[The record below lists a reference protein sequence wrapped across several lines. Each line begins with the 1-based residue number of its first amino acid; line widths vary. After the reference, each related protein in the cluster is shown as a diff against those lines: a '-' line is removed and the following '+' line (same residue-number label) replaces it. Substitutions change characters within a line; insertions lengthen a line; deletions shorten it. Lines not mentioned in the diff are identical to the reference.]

1 MSEILSQDEV
11 DALLKGVEEGEVET
25 EPKAPP
31 PRDVATY
38 DLTSQERI
46 IRGRMPGLE
55 SVHERFA
62 WLMRVRLSNF
72 LKKFVAVSVQGIN
85 TIKFGE
91 LMKTIPLPSSIN
103 MFKMR
108 PLKGHSLMIF
118 EAPFVFAMVE
128 YFFGGSKASHV
139 KTEGRSFTAVEQR
152 LINRILQMSLE
163 EFEKA
168 WKAICEIDTE
178 FTGSETNPQF
188 VTILTPTDVIIKI
201 EIHVEMEDFTG
212 KIHIGIPY
220 ATIEPIKEKLYSGI
234 STDAEGLD
242 SRWFKRIKELM
253 YETNVNISVEIDR
266 VELTIREIL
275 NLKEGD
281 ILTLGR
287 SVKDELVMNV
297 EGVPKFYCLPG
308 VRNGSQAVR
317 ITRTINRTNNS
328 KGKEQ

>member
-1 MSEILSQDEV
+1 MSDILSQDEV
-11 DALLKGVEEGEVET
+11 DALLKGVEEGDVDT

-31 PRDVATY
+31 PQDITSY

-91 LMKTIPLPSSIN
+91 LMKNIPLPSSIN

-128 YFFGGSKASHV
+128 YFFGGSRASHV
-139 KTEGRSFTAVEQR
+139 KTEGRNFTAVEQR
-152 LINRILQMSLE
+152 LISKILNMCLE
-163 EFEKA
+163 EFEKS
-168 WKAICEIDTE
+168 WKAICEIKTK
-178 FTGSETNPQF
+178 FAGAETNPQF
-188 VTILTPTDVIIKI
+188 ITILTPTDVIIKI
-201 EIHVEMEDFTG
+201 EIHVELEDFTG
-212 KIHIGIPY
+212 KLHIGIPY

-234 STDAEGLD
+234 SSDVEGMD
-242 SRWFKRIKELM
+242 NRWFNSIKELLK
-253 YETNVNISVEIDR
+253 ETHINLSVDIDR
-266 VELTIREIL
+266 AELSIRDIL
-275 NLKEGD
+275 KLKKGD
-281 ILTLGR
+281 IITLGR
-287 SVKDELVMNV
+287 SVKDELILNV
-297 EGVPKFYCLPG
+297 EGIPKFYCLPG
-308 VRNGSQAVR
+308 VHNGSQAVK
-317 ITRTINRTNNS
+317 ITRTINKNITVR
-328 KGKEQ
+328 KE